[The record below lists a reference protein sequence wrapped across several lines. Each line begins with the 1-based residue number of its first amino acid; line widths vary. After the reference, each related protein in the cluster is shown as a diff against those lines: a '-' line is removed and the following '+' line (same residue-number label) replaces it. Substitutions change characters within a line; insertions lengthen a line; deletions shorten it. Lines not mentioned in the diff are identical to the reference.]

1 MEKMGNFKT
10 WINKKLDSI
19 LPYRHTNRILDTYI
33 QDMKAFVA
41 RLDTMTAGEGFSHMG
56 ELPKGDWIQTEEGVL
71 TRLIFLP
78 SELDLLPRRIT
89 IMESQALKDTFGVRI
104 HNHSTDT
111 VHSNQVIFVEEGEI
125 TASVHEGPNGAK
137 VYSSN
142 YGPGTMVT
150 FTPEQWHSVNFRKGA
165 KVISIFFPAI

>member
-1 MEKMGNFKT
+1 MSKFRS
-10 WINKKLDSI
+10 WLNKQLDGL
-19 LPYRHTNRILDTYI
+19 LPYRHADKIIDLYI
-33 QDMKAFVA
+33 QDMKNFTA
-41 RLDTMTAGEGFSHMG
+41 RLNDMAAGEGFKSMG
-56 ELPKGDWIQTEEGVL
+56 ELPKGDWVQTEDGVL

-78 SELDLLPRRIT
+78 AELNLLPRRIT
-89 IMESQALKDTFGVRI
+89 IMESQALKDTFGVRV